1 MTMIPKC
8 RLMIPGRRC
17 LFSCSIFSPCVFRL
31 FVFFFKAVAVRDR
44 FQCIGSGSLLFR
56 ISFFFRGI
64 FFFQEFRV
72 PGIFVVP
79 GIFDPVI
86 LPFQDLFLFQEFF
99 YPGIFFFWL
108 FQEFCCSRI
117 CLCSR
122 NLVVPGFVDVPG
134 IFGPGI
140 FFVRGIFFGLFQR
153 FLIQDLFLFP
163 GSFCSFEILWRCHEI
178 HPSNLIQPK

>member
-1 MTMIPKC
+1 MIPKC

-99 YPGIFFFWL
+99 YPGIFFFG
-108 FQEFCCSRI
+108 
-117 CLCSR
+117 CSR
-122 NLVVPGFVDVPG
+122 NFVVPGFVYVPG
-134 IFGPGI
+134 IWLFQDLLMFQEFLVQG
-140 FFVRGIFFGLFQR
+140 FFLFEGFFFGLFQR